1 VGAHLL
7 DAGIGLVFTVTAI
20 VLGSPLTTWVFR
32 RVDRDAR
39 TSPQVTKAAS
49 TLRGGRVIGWLERAA
64 VLLTVIAGWPEG
76 VALVVASR
84 AWAATKSSVEP
95 PREQPNDSSSEA
107 SRASCSPER
116 SPSQPEPRSR
126 PPEWVGMN
134 EIRADSV
141 VRSASAMLSKGQNP

>member
-1 VGAHLL
+1 MGAHLL

-76 VALVVASR
+76 VALVVALKGLGRYGELRGATEGTAERFLIGSFTSLLFAGAFAVAAR
-84 AWAATKSSVEP
+84 AAIEAT
-95 PREQPNDSSSEA
+95 
-107 SRASCSPER
+107 
-116 SPSQPEPRSR
+116 
-126 PPEWVGMN
+126 
-134 EIRADSV
+134 
-141 VRSASAMLSKGQNP
+141 

>member
-76 VALVVASR
+76 VALVVALKGLGRYGELRGATEGTAERFLIGSFTSLLFAGAFAVAAR
-84 AWAATKSSVEP
+84 AAIEAT
-95 PREQPNDSSSEA
+95 
-107 SRASCSPER
+107 
-116 SPSQPEPRSR
+116 
-126 PPEWVGMN
+126 
-134 EIRADSV
+134 
-141 VRSASAMLSKGQNP
+141 

>member
-1 VGAHLL
+1 MGAHLL

-49 TLRGGRVIGWLERAA
+49 TLRGGRAIGWLERAA

-76 VALVVASR
+76 VALVVALKGLGRYGELRGATEGTAERFLIGSFTSLLFAGALAVAAR
-84 AWAATKSSVEP
+84 AAIEAT
-95 PREQPNDSSSEA
+95 
-107 SRASCSPER
+107 
-116 SPSQPEPRSR
+116 
-126 PPEWVGMN
+126 
-134 EIRADSV
+134 
-141 VRSASAMLSKGQNP
+141 

>member
-1 VGAHLL
+1 MGAHLL

-76 VALVVASR
+76 VALVVALKGLGRYGELRGATEGTAERFLIGSFTSLLFAR
-84 AWAATKSSVEP
+84 ALAVAA
-95 PREQPNDSSSEA
+95 RAAIEA
-107 SRASCSPER
+107 T
-116 SPSQPEPRSR
+116 
-126 PPEWVGMN
+126 
-134 EIRADSV
+134 
-141 VRSASAMLSKGQNP
+141 

>member
-1 VGAHLL
+1 MGAHLL

-76 VALVVASR
+76 VALVVALKGLGRYGELRGATEGTAERFLIGSFTSLLFAGALAVAAR
-84 AWAATKSSVEP
+84 AAIEAT
-95 PREQPNDSSSEA
+95 
-107 SRASCSPER
+107 
-116 SPSQPEPRSR
+116 
-126 PPEWVGMN
+126 
-134 EIRADSV
+134 
-141 VRSASAMLSKGQNP
+141 

>member
-1 VGAHLL
+1 M
-7 DAGIGLVFTVTAI
+7 FTVTAI

-49 TLRGGRVIGWLERAA
+49 TLRGGRAIGWLERAA

-76 VALVVASR
+76 VALVVALKGLGR
-84 AWAATKSSVEP
+84 YGELRGATEGTA
-95 PREQPNDSSSEA
+95 PNDSSSEA

>member
-1 VGAHLL
+1 MGAHLL

-20 VLGSPLTTWVFR
+20 VPGSPLTTWVFR

-76 VALVVASR
+76 VALVVALKGLGRYGELRGATEGTAERFLIGSFTSLLFAGALAVAAR
-84 AWAATKSSVEP
+84 AAIEAT
-95 PREQPNDSSSEA
+95 
-107 SRASCSPER
+107 
-116 SPSQPEPRSR
+116 
-126 PPEWVGMN
+126 
-134 EIRADSV
+134 
-141 VRSASAMLSKGQNP
+141 

>member
-49 TLRGGRVIGWLERAA
+49 TLRGGRAIGWLERAA

-76 VALVVASR
+76 VALVVALKGLGRYGELRGATEGTAERFLIGSFTSLLFAGALAVAAR
-84 AWAATKSSVEP
+84 AAIEAT
-95 PREQPNDSSSEA
+95 
-107 SRASCSPER
+107 
-116 SPSQPEPRSR
+116 
-126 PPEWVGMN
+126 
-134 EIRADSV
+134 
-141 VRSASAMLSKGQNP
+141 

>member
-20 VLGSPLTTWVFR
+20 VPGSPLTTWVFR

-76 VALVVASR
+76 VALVVALKGLGRYGELRGATEGTAERFLIGSFTSLLFAGALAVAAR
-84 AWAATKSSVEP
+84 AAIEAT
-95 PREQPNDSSSEA
+95 
-107 SRASCSPER
+107 
-116 SPSQPEPRSR
+116 
-126 PPEWVGMN
+126 
-134 EIRADSV
+134 
-141 VRSASAMLSKGQNP
+141 

>member
-1 VGAHLL
+1 MGAHLL

-76 VALVVASR
+76 VALVVALKGLGRYGELRGAPEGTAERFLIGSFTSLLFAGALAVAAR
-84 AWAATKSSVEP
+84 AAIEAT
-95 PREQPNDSSSEA
+95 
-107 SRASCSPER
+107 
-116 SPSQPEPRSR
+116 
-126 PPEWVGMN
+126 
-134 EIRADSV
+134 
-141 VRSASAMLSKGQNP
+141 

>member
-76 VALVVASR
+76 VALVVALKGLGRYGELRGATEGTAERFLIGSFTSLLFAGALAVAAR
-84 AWAATKSSVEP
+84 AAIEAT
-95 PREQPNDSSSEA
+95 
-107 SRASCSPER
+107 
-116 SPSQPEPRSR
+116 
-126 PPEWVGMN
+126 
-134 EIRADSV
+134 
-141 VRSASAMLSKGQNP
+141 